1 MEEDLQYLT
10 VGLPE
15 DIARLKGYGD
25 FERAKRVI
33 DMRLEKDIPKALRK
47 RLELEKWILDRL
59 PLTYI
64 YTKEQASK
72 RFQEAIRTE
81 TASDGDQELEQLR
94 DEGAVEWI
102 FVDGQVRYKDN
113 FLENL
118 LKTRK
123 DLWPRLKDPSRVEG
137 RIKGARLLDETIAKM
152 KEKGGLAYRFHIR
165 TSLKVKKEAERIGAP
180 IRVHLP
186 IPVEKGQVKGF
197 KLLGTSI
204 EPCHIAPPD
213 YPQRTVCMETE
224 LRPGEEFWVEYTFE
238 DHIRYVD
245 LKGEIRGK
253 IEGERKKKVE
263 EEIKGKK
270 EGEIEEEIKGE
281 REGKIEE
288 EIKGGRKGEIEE
300 GTKEERYREIG
311 KEMAAEDMDPY
322 LGEQLPHIR
331 FTSYLRELTGQVVG
345 EEGDPLKKARRIYD
359 YLTTHMMYS
368 FVRQYGTI
376 DDLTGFMAT
385 GLKGDCGIYALLFI
399 TMCRI
404 AGVPAR
410 WQSGL
415 YATPLEIGC
424 HDWAR
429 FYVEPYGWMYA
440 DCSFGGSAW
449 RDGNEERR
457 DFYFG
462 NLDPFRVPLCD
473 EFQHGFMPPRSF
485 LREDPYDNQSGE
497 AEYMDRG
504 LIEGLEYETEKKLIQ
519 IEEIEI
525 EEGYRKDKCD
535 ADTGAEE
542 DPL

>member
-1 MEEDLQYLT
+1 MENDLRYLT

-15 DIARLKGYGD
+15 DITRLKWYGD
-25 FERAKRVI
+25 LERAKRVI
-33 DMRLEKDIPKALRK
+33 DMRLEKDIPEALRK

-59 PLTYI
+59 PRTYI
-64 YTKEQASK
+64 YTKEQAAK
-72 RFQEAIRTE
+72 RFREALWTE
-81 TASDGDQELEQLR
+81 TEHDAEEELEQLR

-123 DLWPRLKDPSRVEG
+123 ELWPRLKDPSRVEG
-137 RIKGARLLDETIAKM
+137 RIKGSQLLDETIAKM
-152 KEKGGLAYRFHIR
+152 KEKGGLAYRFRIR
-165 TSLKVKKEAERIGAP
+165 TSLKVKADAERIGNP
-180 IRVHLP
+180 IRVYLP
-186 IPVEKGQVKGF
+186 IPVEKGQVKAF

-204 EPCHIAPPD
+204 GPSHIAPPG

-224 LRPGEEFWVEYTFE
+224 LKQGEEFWAEYTFE

-245 LKGEIRGK
+245 LKKAVRR
-253 IEGERKKKVE
+253 EGTE
-263 EEIKGKK
+263 EES
-270 EGEIEEEIKGE
+270 E
-281 REGKIEE
+281 
-288 EIKGGRKGEIEE
+288 
-300 GTKEERYREIG
+300 
-311 KEMAAEDMDPY
+311 PY
-322 LGEQLPHIR
+322 LREQLPHIR
-331 FTSYLRELTGQVVG
+331 FTPYLIELTEQVVR
-345 EEGDPLKKARRIYD
+345 EEEDPLKKARKIYD

-368 FVRQYGTI
+368 FVRPYGTI

-429 FYVEPYGWMYA
+429 FYVEPYGWLYA
-440 DCSFGGSAW
+440 DCSFGGAAW

-473 EFQHGFMPPRSF
+473 EFQYGFMPQKSF

-504 LIEGLEYETEKKLIQ
+504 LIEGLEYETEKKLIE
-519 IEEIEI
+519 IEEIPFK
-525 EEGYRKDKCD
+525 R
-535 ADTGAEE
+535 
-542 DPL
+542 